1 MAGLCGCWKLS
12 SQGHCDGC
20 GYKVL
25 LRGALNNA
33 PYQPSSSKSSRHDK
47 SSTEASASS
56 NRPSSSDWRSSGGR
70 QTVTSSLD
78 RKTPTA
84 PRTTTSSSSNTT
96 TATIQQLPGSPYQ
109 YRRHSHPFQLHEDHL
124 SRSKHHYHHHQH
136 HHHHH
141 HHPQSQLPQSSAY
154 NVPLPQSLCT
164 PECDSSNG
172 FEGGGGGGGVGGVGG
187 GSVLW
192 RRRAG
197 GSFPQQMLLSVM
209 QPPRHLLLDPTAGLH
224 LTGEEGKHPTSSCAS
239 PTTTAASS
247 SVSQHVDTSSLPP
260 CLPLPNSSLS
270 TPPPPPPL
278 LHPPCPPSPRVPP
291 FEIGSFLPP
300 VSPRWMS
307 DTVGPPPSSVAPW
320 SSMASSSSLQVRYQA
335 LSLARA
341 SSRSHSDLRQ
351 VVAPS
356 DTSSSSCLAS
366 ATVSTSTP
374 DPSSTSPLSGSRPS
388 SMYSSHTLPAPPP
401 PTRARRLSVR
411 RPQESNRSQP
421 AFGLKQTN
429 KTRPTIFGT
438 LADGGKGAARDHKV
452 GLPQGARTRSS
463 HEHETSDGE
472 HQSAPDH
479 EHALVYEDGVLVAGS
494 LQALVQHAV
503 PTGTYYPDTAY
514 LFAFLLSARLF
525 IKPHELLQRI
535 CAVGFAQQGIT
546 NSHDASS
553 VKNEQLSN
561 FVRHMVQLLAEWSE
575 TFPYDFRDDR
585 LMAGVRSL
593 THRCIALRPDLR
605 RDVTQ
610 VLHNLLNKLTHLE
623 RFEESAAKLAAPP
636 PADLIPQPS
645 DISEIC
651 ASPLV
656 MAQQLTHIELERLSF
671 IGPEEFVQAFA
682 KDNLDTSYKDLK
694 RTCNLEAYIQWFN
707 RLSYLVAT
715 HACSHVKRK
724 VRVRLI
730 EWWVEVAR
738 ECFNIGNFN
747 SLMGVIAGLNMAP
760 VSRMKKTWSKVQSAK
775 FSVLEHQMDPSSNF
789 SSYRS
794 TLKAAMWRSA
804 GALDDRQKI
813 VIPFFSLLVK
823 DLYFLN
829 EGCANRLPNGHINFD
844 KFWQLAKQVTEFLA
858 WKQVSCP
865 FTRHPEVITYL
876 LTTQILSETGLALAS
891 FECESPENHYEKER
905 YKALKSALN
914 PTT

>member
-1 MAGLCGCWKLS
+1 MSAVDPILLV
-12 SQGHCDGC
+12 
-20 GYKVL
+20 VL
-25 LRGALNNA
+25 LTMPSALLALAIAGFVYGLKQGFLLEKDRPEHQQEDSYRESSSSAYVTDGDRKEVLVEGEEEEEKEKEKEEGRRRNRPDGPSQVFPPPSPIVNSYGDETVTGASSVVRSYVEVPRGQEDTSDNRSREDVVDGLLSRLEGKSGGDVADRVDGGDKVEGTSGGEPKGKKGGGGGATSRGALRRRRRLISQLEEDHVEYLKFYFPSPVTTSTPASSGTSPQLSGASSHSEVASVTPLDTPPSPVCRSPSARA
-33 PYQPSSSKSSRHDK
+33 PSASPSSSSPPLLV
-47 SSTEASASS
+47 SASS
-56 NRPSSSDWRSSGGR
+56 PAGSPPSLPSPGTPRFSGSPLSGVSASPSETHSSLLEVEKTSSASYSWTSTSTSSDSSSPTSPSSSSHNIEAATPEETQESLSLFSS
-70 QTVTSSLD
+70 SSSSSSSSFF
-78 RKTPTA
+78 
-84 PRTTTSSSSNTT
+84 TSSSS
-96 TATIQQLPGSPYQ
+96 S
-109 YRRHSHPFQLHEDHL
+109 
-124 SRSKHHYHHHQH
+124 
-136 HHHHH
+136 
-141 HHPQSQLPQSSAY
+141 SSA
-154 NVPLPQSLCT
+154 
-164 PECDSSNG
+164 
-172 FEGGGGGGGVGGVGG
+172 
-187 GSVLW
+187 
-192 RRRAG
+192 
-197 GSFPQQMLLSVM
+197 
-209 QPPRHLLLDPTAGLH
+209 
-224 LTGEEGKHPTSSCAS
+224 TSSGR
-239 PTTTAASS
+239 S
-247 SVSQHVDTSSLPP
+247 SVQDCSS
-260 CLPLPNSSLS
+260 
-270 TPPPPPPL
+270 
-278 LHPPCPPSPRVPP
+278 
-291 FEIGSFLPP
+291 
-300 VSPRWMS
+300 
-307 DTVGPPPSSVAPW
+307 
-320 SSMASSSSLQVRYQA
+320 ASG
-335 LSLARA
+335 
-341 SSRSHSDLRQ
+341 D
-351 VVAPS
+351 
-356 DTSSSSCLAS
+356 
-366 ATVSTSTP
+366 
-374 DPSSTSPLSGSRPS
+374 GSR
-388 SMYSSHTLPAPPP
+388 TKKN
-401 PTRARRLSVR
+401 
-411 RPQESNRSQP
+411 Q
-421 AFGLKQTN
+421 
-429 KTRPTIFGT
+429 
-438 LADGGKGAARDHKV
+438 

-829 EGCANRLPNGHINFD
+829 EGCANRIHHTSKANTLPNGHINFD